1 MREKTGHATEIYCFQ
16 ARVPSRA
23 PLVRPVLSCVHVC
36 SKAPATQG
44 FTVVSSLR
52 QASNLLIVMHPVV
65 DSHLNCNNGSSIRI
79 DQRLY
84 FWKEH
89 SHPSV
94 YCSDVNYDV
103 ITMKQIA
110 SLEEYAFQLYR
121 YTDK

>member
-1 MREKTGHATEIYCFQ
+1 MNQ
-16 ARVPSRA
+16 
-23 PLVRPVLSCVHVC
+23 
-36 SKAPATQG
+36 
-44 FTVVSSLR
+44 
-52 QASNLLIVMHPVV
+52 VV

-94 YCSDVNYDV
+94 HCSDISYDV
-103 ITMKQIA
+103 IKRKEFE
-110 SLEEYAFQLYR
+110 SLEEYAFQLYK